1 MIDQLPILLLITPL
15 LASLPVSAISILFKT
30 ETPQKIITALGLLLP
45 FFYLTIIYQQIANG
59 PITYQVGGWQQPY
72 GITIIIDELSIIL
85 LFITTVLL
93 FLSFLYSLSSVKQ
106 NTGKFYFFFLILATG
121 LNGMFLSG
129 DLFNIYIF
137 FDLTVI
143 SSYILITFG
152 EEKYSLKASINY
164 VILGTIAS
172 LFFLLAIGF
181 VYMETGLL
189 NLEYIAMNF
198 SLIDTQTQSIIFI
211 LFLAAI
217 GIKSALMPFH
227 TWLVDAH
234 STAPAPISALL
245 SGIIVKAGAYI
256 FIRISSFDFSL
267 PQITEIII
275 VLGALTAVFGSLRA
289 VMEWDIK
296 RITAFSTISQM
307 GFIIA
312 GIGSLTSIGLAGGI
326 YHLVNHAIFKALLFL
341 CAGTLV
347 YMTGTKDIR
356 KQHIGLNMPVTL
368 CTYIIGILAVSGIT
382 PFNGSISK
390 TLIESAVNSY
400 LVIVIMLI
408 IASIGTVAS
417 FVKILYHS
425 FLKNHKHTDYNI
437 KEAPVFML
445 IPMIVL
451 AGLCLM
457 FGLFPQYVL
466 DQFILP
472 ASSLAVHNNPVNLS
486 FFEPILFLKEW
497 GIVASGLFLFYLIDR
512 FSTITDSIRDK
523 TTKIPMNQSIIFMIL
538 TLIIV
543 SLFLAI
549 YP

>member
-15 LASLPVSAISILFKT
+15 LAALPVSAISILFKT
-30 ETPQKIITALGLLLP
+30 EKPQKIITAIGLLLP
-45 FFYLTIIYQQIANG
+45 FLYLTLIYHQLAHG
-59 PITYQVGGWQQPY
+59 PISYHVGGWQQPF

-93 FLSFLYSLSSVKQ
+93 FLSYLYSLPYIKH
-106 NTGKFYFFFLILATG
+106 NAGKFYFFYLILATG
-121 LNGMFLSG
+121 LNGMFLSK

-152 EEKYSLKASINY
+152 EQKYSLKASINY

-181 VYMETGLL
+181 IYMETGLL
-189 NLEYIAMNF
+189 NLEYIAMKF
-198 SLIDTQTQSIIFI
+198 PLIDTQTQIIIFI

-217 GIKSALMPFH
+217 GIKSALIPFH

-245 SGIIVKAGAYI
+245 SGIIVKAGVYI
-256 FIRISSFDFSL
+256 FIRISAFDFSL
-267 PQITEIII
+267 PQLTEIII
-275 VLGALTAVFGSLRA
+275 VLGALTAVFGSIRA

-307 GFIIA
+307 GFIIV

-368 CTYIIGILAVSGIT
+368 CTYLIGILAVSGIT

-390 TLIESAVNSY
+390 TLIETAVNSY
-400 LVIVIMLI
+400 SVIVIMLI

-417 FVKILYHS
+417 FVKILYYS
-425 FLKNHKHTDYNI
+425 FLKNHKQKEYTI
-437 KEAPVFML
+437 KEAPIFML
-445 IPMIVL
+445 LPLIIL
-451 AGLCLM
+451 ASLCLM

-472 ASSLAVHNNPVNLS
+472 ASTLIIPNNPITLS
-486 FFEPILFLKEW
+486 FFEPILLLKEY
-497 GIVASGLFLFYLIDR
+497 GIVAGGIFFFFIIDR
-512 FSTITDSIRDK
+512 FSTITDSIREK

-543 SLFLAI
+543 SLFLGL